1 MLTDCVPSKALVST
15 AEVRTSV
22 DGADV
27 LGLTCSQAPVDAKL
41 LNRRI
46 QALAA
51 AQSDDI
57 RARLIREGV
66 EVIAGRGRLL
76 AHGLVCIQRQGENSE
91 QDLEADAVLLAT
103 GATPRVIPG
112 SEPDGERILDWR
124 QLYDLEELPEHLI
137 VIGSGVTGAEFASA
151 YRALGSEVSLVSSR
165 DRVLPGED
173 ADAAEVL
180 EEVFHRRGI
189 HLLERSRAASVH
201 RIGDGVGVELTD
213 GRMISGSHALIAV
226 GSVPDTAG
234 LGLHEAGVRLRP
246 SGHIEVD
253 KVSRTSLPGVYAA
266 GDCTGVLPLASVAA
280 MQGRIAMWHALGEA
294 VAPLRLMTVAANV
307 FTDPEIATVGVTQQQ
322 VELGRVAADVVT
334 LPLAT
339 NARAKM
345 SGLRDGFVKFFARRG
360 VGTVL
365 GGVVVA
371 PRASELILPVS
382 MAVQHSLTV
391 DQLAHT
397 FAIYP
402 SLSGSLTEAARQL
415 MARRRHRDYT
425 ADYDQAHSRLVLVL
439 LDGLRARDA
448 VLVEATIAE
457 GVAGRVA
464 HDDRADEQ
472 RERDR
477 DADRG
482 GRRPDRE
489 REGEGEHQQQR
500 PTGLPVTPA
509 GTGEISDDPVAVRRG
524 EHAADQV
531 VDASGQRRARLHGWR
546 HRFCRLTR

>member
-1 MLTDCVPSKALVST
+1 MVRIAILGGGPAGYEAALVAVELGAEVTLIERDGIGGACVLTDCVPSKTLVSS
-15 AEVRTSV
+15 AEVRTTV
-22 DGADV
+22 DGADA
-27 LGLTCSQAPVDAKL
+27 LGLTCSQMPVDAKR

-46 QALAA
+46 LDLAH

-57 RARLIREGV
+57 RARLVREGV
-66 EVIAGRGRLL
+66 EIVDGSGRLL
-76 AHGLVCIQRQGENSE
+76 SRTMIGIRRTGGNSE
-91 QDLEADAVLLAT
+91 DPLDADAILLAT
-103 GATPRVIPG
+103 GSTPRVIPG

-124 QLYDLEELPEHLI
+124 QLYDLPEMPEHLI

-151 YRALGSEVSLVSSR
+151 YRALGCEVTLISSR

-180 EEVFHRRGI
+180 EEVFKRRGI
-189 HLLERSRAASVH
+189 EVLGRSRAAAVR
-201 RIGDGVGVELTD
+201 RIGNGVGVELTD
-213 GRMISGSHALIAV
+213 GRMVRGSHALIAV
-226 GSVPDTAG
+226 GSVPDTEK
-234 LGLHEAGVRLRP
+234 LGLSDAGVRMRL

-322 VELGRVAADVVT
+322 VEQGRVAADVIK

-345 SGLRDGFVKFFARRG
+345 SGLRDGFVKFFTRHG

-382 MAVQHSLTV
+382 IAVQHSLTV
-391 DQLAHT
+391 DQLTHT

-415 MARRRHRDYT
+415 VPH
-425 ADYDQAHSRLVLVL
+425 
-439 LDGLRARDA
+439 
-448 VLVEATIAE
+448 E
-457 GVAGRVA
+457 G
-464 HDDRADEQ
+464 
-472 RERDR
+472 
-477 DADRG
+477 
-482 GRRPDRE
+482 
-489 REGEGEHQQQR
+489 
-500 PTGLPVTPA
+500 
-509 GTGEISDDPVAVRRG
+509 
-524 EHAADQV
+524 
-531 VDASGQRRARLHGWR
+531 DASI
-546 HRFCRLTR
+546 

>member
-1 MLTDCVPSKALVST
+1 VRIAILGGGPAGYEAALVAVELGADVTLIERDGIGGACVLTDCVPSKTLVST
-15 AEVRTSV
+15 AEVRTTV

-27 LGLTCSQAPVDAKL
+27 LGLTCSQAPVDAKR

-46 QALAA
+46 LDLAH

-57 RARLIREGV
+57 RSRLIREGV

-76 AHGLVCIQRQGENSE
+76 NHGLVSVRRSGEDSE
-91 QDLEADAVLLAT
+91 EQLEADGILLAT

-124 QLYDLEELPEHLI
+124 QLYDLVELPEHLI

-151 YRALGSEVSLVSSR
+151 YRALGSEVTLISSR

-180 EEVFHRRGI
+180 EEVFRRRGI
-189 HLLERSRAASVH
+189 EVLERSRAKSV
-201 RIGDGVGVELTD
+201 RRLGDGVGVELTD
-213 GRMISGSHALIAV
+213 GRMVSGSHALIAV
-226 GSVPDTAG
+226 GSVPDTEG
-234 LGLHEAGVRLRP
+234 LGLHEAGVRLRL
-246 SGHIEVD
+246 SGHVEVD

-345 SGLRDGFVKFFARRG
+345 SGLRDGFVKFFTRRG

-382 MAVQHSLTV
+382 MAVQHSLTA

-415 MARRRHRDYT
+415 MPHEDYT
-425 ADYDQAHSRLVLVL
+425 AD
-439 LDGLRARDA
+439 
-448 VLVEATIAE
+448 
-457 GVAGRVA
+457 
-464 HDDRADEQ
+464 
-472 RERDR
+472 
-477 DADRG
+477 
-482 GRRPDRE
+482 
-489 REGEGEHQQQR
+489 
-500 PTGLPVTPA
+500 
-509 GTGEISDDPVAVRRG
+509 
-524 EHAADQV
+524 
-531 VDASGQRRARLHGWR
+531 
-546 HRFCRLTR
+546 